1 LDDID
6 FELYDDLRPFHT
18 FLEHVMK
25 PLIKAFSGAL
35 LGLVVGC
42 TAWAQA
48 FPTKPVTLMVPY
60 PAGGVSDVIA
70 RTLNNVL
77 AKHLGQPVIVENLG
91 GASGGIAAQKVLN
104 SRPDGHVIFQGSPNE
119 LILAPLSNAAVK
131 YKPEDFRLVQM
142 ITINPLVMLARK
154 DLPAANGDE
163 LVAYAKKLADEGKP
177 LTFASVGPG
186 SLYHLLGEQMSK
198 VIGIPMTHVPYKGGA
213 PAVQDLMGGQVD
225 IFITPYGKGQVQL
238 VEEGKLKAPAVLS
251 AERQELFKKVP
262 TLNESK
268 ALKGF
273 VYETWAGF
281 FVHKD
286 TPEPVV
292 QALHKALSEV
302 ANDTTVRTAL
312 EGQAMIVPRPQSLA
326 ALDKIYSDNTA
337 KYQAMA
343 KSMRLQP
350 Q

>member
-1 LDDID
+1 
-6 FELYDDLRPFHT
+6 
-18 FLEHVMK
+18 MK
-25 PLIKAFSGAL
+25 PSIKAFSGAL
-35 LGLVVGC
+35 IGLLLSC
-42 TAWAQA
+42 SAWAQT

-70 RTLNNVL
+70 RSLNNVL

-104 SRPDGHVIFQGSPNE
+104 SPPDGHVIFQGSPNE

-154 DLPAANGDE
+154 DLPASNGDE
-163 LVAYAKKLADEGKP
+163 LVAYARKSAAEGKP

-186 SLYHLLGEQMSK
+186 SLYHLLGEHMAK
-198 VIGIPMTHVPYKGGA
+198 VTGIPMTHIPYKGGA
-213 PAVQDLMGGQVD
+213 PAVQDLLAGQVD
-225 IFITPYGKGQVQL
+225 IFMTPYGKGQVQM
-238 VEEGKLKAPAVLS
+238 VADGKLKAPAVLS
-251 AERQELFKKVP
+251 AERQELFKQVP
-262 TLNESK
+262 ALNESK

-273 VYETWAGF
+273 VFETWAGF

-292 QALHKALSEV
+292 QALHKALGEV
-302 ANDTTVRTAL
+302 ANDSTVRNAL
-312 EGQAMIVPRPQSLA
+312 EAQAMIVPRPQSLA
-326 ALDKIYSDNTA
+326 ALGKLYAGNTTR
-337 KYQAMA
+337 YQTIA
-343 KSMRLQP
+343 KSMRLQA